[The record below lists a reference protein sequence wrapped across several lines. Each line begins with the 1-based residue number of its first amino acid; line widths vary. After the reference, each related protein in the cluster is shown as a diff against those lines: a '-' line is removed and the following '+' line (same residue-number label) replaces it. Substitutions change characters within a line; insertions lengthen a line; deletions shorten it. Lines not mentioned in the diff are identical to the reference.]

1 MKNMVILVDTN
12 ISVDAVAERHPFA
25 EYANI
30 IIEKCAR
37 REITGFLAAH
47 SISNLFYIL
56 RKDFNPDER
65 RNFIKD
71 LCKIFY
77 ISNLDEKKIFAALD
91 NYGFTDFEDCLQE
104 ESAVEV
110 VANYIITRNPKDFT
124 KSRVK
129 VIQPD
134 EFLKLSG

>member
-1 MKNMVILVDTN
+1 MVILVDTN
-12 ISVDAVAERHPFA
+12 IIVDAVAERHLFA
-25 EYANI
+25 VNANI

-37 REITGFLAAH
+37 REITGFLAAY

-77 ISNLDEKKIFAALD
+77 IPNSDEKKI
-91 NYGFTDFEDCLQE
+91 LQHW
-104 ESAVEV
+104 
-110 VANYIITRNPKDFT
+110 IITDLQILRIVC
-124 KSRVK
+124 RRK
-129 VIQPD
+129 VQ
-134 EFLKLSG
+134 LK

>member
-1 MKNMVILVDTN
+1 MLTKNWKKRGMKNMVILVDTN
-12 ISVDAVAERHPFA
+12 IIVDAVAERHPFA
-25 EYANI
+25 VNANI

-77 ISNLDEKKIFAALD
+77 ISNLDGKL
-91 NYGFTDFEDCLQE
+91 LQHW
-104 ESAVEV
+104 
-110 VANYIITRNPKDFT
+110 IIMDLQILRIVC
-124 KSRVK
+124 RRK
-129 VIQPD
+129 VQS
-134 EFLKLSG
+134 K